1 MSTSSAAVSHLSRFF
16 SVPARIKG
24 RVVCRLARSGIVW
37 AWRAPRAGQQP
48 SPAALF
54 IPCPSFTSAAAV
66 AKAAGYLGWS
76 PVIKAGTSCA
86 CYQAGP
92 LAADPPPYVVKVI
105 LPANIRAAQGAQRV
119 EDIAAVLAVAPF
131 EA

>member
-1 MSTSSAAVSHLSRFF
+1 MSHLSRFF

-37 AWRAPRAGQQP
+37 AWRAPTAGQAP

-54 IPCPSFTSAAAV
+54 IPCPSFVSAAAV
-66 AKAAGYLGWS
+66 AKAAGYLGWGCT
-76 PVIKAGTSCA
+76 VKAGTSCA
-86 CYQAGP
+86 VFQAGP
-92 LAADPPPYVVKVI
+92 LAADPPAYAVKVV
-105 LPANIRAAQGAQRV
+105 LPGNVQARTAAARV
-119 EDIAAVLAVAPF
+119 EDIAAVLSAAPF